1 VSFTSKKNLMN
12 IDKVISILRS
22 LKEESGPTNVANA
35 AGLGFDPNTE
45 TPPVFKK
52 KKNYLYMK
60 GSRKL
65 WSRNRSENK

>member
-1 VSFTSKKNLMN
+1 MN

-60 GSRKL
+60 GARKL
-65 WSRNRSENK
+65 WNGNKPKK

>member
-1 VSFTSKKNLMN
+1 MN

-60 GSRKL
+60 
-65 WSRNRSENK
+65 